1 MTLASYCCTVCVY
14 YKSTDTQVQL
24 EHTVLEEDAS
34 PWEVD
39 IDHTF
44 TPHSDGSGAVLV
56 VANITG
62 MLFLQ
67 GA

>member
-1 MTLASYCCTVCVY
+1 M
-14 YKSTDTQVQL
+14 QL